1 MLSAV
6 NDRAEIIFLSRK
18 KKEKKSSI
26 YKYKNKAAARS
37 RLKNSAG
44 FKVPAVTSSGLVH
57 MCSLNNAGTNDT
69 GNQSEGPAWLLRPGA
84 TTPLWEPLCVA
95 FPGT

>member
-6 NDRAEIIFLSRK
+6 NDRAEIIFPR
-18 KKEKKSSI
+18 E
-26 YKYKNKAAARS
+26 KAAARS
-37 RLKNSAG
+37 RFENSSG

-69 GNQSEGPAWLLRPGA
+69 GNQSEGPAWLLCPQA
-84 TTPLWEPLCVA
+84 TPLLWEPL
-95 FPGT
+95 